1 MNRHIAQYAVSLI
14 SAVLLSAGCAQ
25 RASNKSADDVVAL
38 QRADG
43 DSTLYALVAAGSNDS
58 ILVYLTLPY
67 RGADPDTVSILEA
80 LQRRQVFGRPAIGD
94 DVAIVRSDSDSTVAK
109 RVIVTERFV
118 GTWAYQV
125 FPKLRHQMGD
135 GPLPPHLQQM
145 LEEPREY
152 SMVVKPSGDM
162 FVTSAHGTR
171 QADEQLPVVY
181 PKPKRY
187 GHWAIF
193 NGRLVLS
200 EMKRDTTDA
209 VSVVSTDTADFI
221 RMRRDTLILN
231 IAGEERKFYRKTEQ
245 G

>member
-1 MNRHIAQYAVSLI
+1 
-14 SAVLLSAGCAQ
+14 
-25 RASNKSADDVVAL
+25 
-38 QRADG
+38 
-43 DSTLYALVAAGSNDS
+43 
-58 ILVYLTLPY
+58 
-67 RGADPDTVSILEA
+67 
-80 LQRRQVFGRPAIGD
+80 
-94 DVAIVRSDSDSTVAK
+94 
-109 RVIVTERFV
+109 
-118 GTWAYQV
+118 
-125 FPKLRHQMGD
+125 
-135 GPLPPHLQQM
+135 
-145 LEEPREY
+145 
-152 SMVVKPSGDM
+152 
-162 FVTSAHGTR
+162 
-171 QADEQLPVVY
+171 VVY